1 MPIYYCT
8 VEIALVTE
16 TRGRKVQKIKGKP
29 TKHVAGV
36 KNIQQYLIT
45 GLGR

>member
-1 MPIYYCT
+1 MQIYYCT
-8 VEIALVTE
+8 VEVALVTE
-16 TRGRKVQKIKGKP
+16 TRRKREKIKGKP

-36 KNIQQYLIT
+36 KNIQQYLIA